1 MKNSNDTNIMDGEIP
16 DLIDGI
22 TDQLARMSKK
32 ERIAW
37 FKRTIYPQP
46 LNFINEIDG
55 TQYIVRTFFDGTATE
70 SIEEKV
76 KRITSKA

>member
-1 MKNSNDTNIMDGEIP
+1 MKNSNYKSITDDEIP
-16 DLIDGI
+16 ELIDSI
-22 TDQLARMSKK
+22 TARLAKMSKE

-46 LNFINEIDG
+46 LNFINEIEG
-55 TQYIVRTFFDGTATE
+55 TQYIVRTFFDETATE